1 MASDQQRRERVANGS
16 RRKRDL
22 AAVAPGFDYDAFIAE
37 HFPDERYGAVRQA
50 TFHVIARHHHRQDPT
65 PSEVRERMVELGTT
79 REQETEPKGT
89 R

>member
-1 MASDQQRRERVANGS
+1 MTSDAVRRERVRQGS
-16 RRKRDL
+16 RRQRDL
-22 AAVAPGFDYDAFIAE
+22 AAVAPGFDYDAFIAK

-65 PSEVRERMVELGTT
+65 PAAVRDRMVELGTT